1 MTKLAQESPGIA
13 TKLFFKK
20 KGLEPK
26 LLVVVQTCKDT
37 CKWFKNGE
45 NRTQTIPGAGYIGE
59 IHNDFRHINLFRSS
73 GSFSVSSS
81 SLSPAL
87 AKNGTVV
94 EEEYR

>member
-13 TKLFFKK
+13 TKLFLK

-26 LLVVVQTCKDT
+26 LFVVVQTCKET
-37 CKWFKNGE
+37 CKKFKNGE
-45 NRTQTIPGAGYIGE
+45 NRTQALPGAGYVGE
-59 IHNDFRHINLFRSS
+59 IHNDFRHINSFRSS

-87 AKNGTVV
+87 AKKGTVVV
-94 EEEYR
+94 EEEDR